1 MIIASTI
8 KRYYQRE
15 KVTKQMI
22 RIKNAVLHILD
33 RDAGMPVIS
42 KEPLEL
48 RVEMKEYLC
57 NHLEKFMDSGSIKEG
72 HFIEVVEEFL
82 QVNEDNFMET
92 SARLAGN
99 FYSFMEEEAN
109 VPDSDLIYV
118 YFEFAGKMHMAML
131 KYNYKSAYVH
141 DVEYDGAI
149 IRNRLVKQIRIIA
162 NEKQSADE
170 GYIVNLEEM
179 NVQLIE
185 KKVEIN
191 GKKENYI
198 SDHILNVAAEL
209 PLKDQHRIIE
219 DTCNKIIQK
228 QVSDPVSGYFK
239 VADAVRKS
247 VDGEEK
253 VIDVQRFVG
262 EVELMPDLAQE
273 LSLTLKAKGIKNEV
287 KMNAA
292 IEKKVAKSRKIITEE
307 GIEITIP
314 ENCNVE
320 EMLDFKT
327 NTDGTTN
334 ITIKGI
340 GEYRAR

>member
-1 MIIASTI
+1 
-8 KRYYQRE
+8 
-15 KVTKQMI
+15 MI
-22 RIKNAVLHILD
+22 RIKKAVLHILD

-48 RVEMKEYLC
+48 RVEMNEYLC
-57 NHLEKFMDSGSIKEG
+57 NHLEKFMNSGSIKEG
-72 HFIEVVEEFL
+72 HFIEVAEEFL
-82 QVNEDNFMET
+82 NVNEENFIET
-92 SARLAGN
+92 SARLAEC

-118 YFEFAGKMHMAML
+118 YFEFMGKMHMAML

-170 GYIVNLEEM
+170 GYIINLDEM
-179 NVQLIE
+179 NVNLIE
-185 KKVEIN
+185 KKIEIN

-198 SDHILNVAAEL
+198 SNHILKVTAEL
-209 PLKDQHRIIE
+209 SLKDQHRIIE

-228 QVSDPVSGYFK
+228 QVQDPVSGYFK

-247 VDGEEK
+247 MDEEDK
-253 VIDVQRFVG
+253 IIDVQRFVE
-262 EVELMPDLAQE
+262 EVELMPDLTEE
-273 LSLTLKAKGIKNEV
+273 LRQTLEAKGIKNEV
-287 KMNAA
+287 KVNAA
-292 IEKKVAKSRKIITEE
+292 IEKRVSKSRKIITEE

-314 ENCNVE
+314 EHCNIE
-320 EMLDFKT
+320 EMLDFNT
-327 NTDGTTN
+327 NVDGTTN